1 MTCDVCGRNLEHKR
15 VNKAFGMILCCKHY
29 QQKLKYGHFLDSNPY
44 SIMDSNEFII
54 EGDIGYIILKNTK
67 GVTVGK
73 AIVDAEDID
82 RLILKKWRLWKGRV
96 FTGNFDP
103 VSLQY
108 AVLNL
113 DKKNDQ
119 HQQVVDHINGNPLD
133 NRKSNLRV
141 VTQRENALNK
151 GMMSNN
157 KSGYLGVWFDAERNR
172 WASEIKIDDKKCY
185 LGRYKFI
192 QDAVYARYLAETLL
206 FKEYRSDRN
215 DERILEAISKCENK
229 DYIEGYVKH
238 RLYDIYKI

>member
-1 MTCDVCGRNLEHKR
+1 
-15 VNKAFGMILCCKHY
+15 
-29 QQKLKYGHFLDSNPY
+29 
-44 SIMDSNEFII
+44 
-54 EGDIGYIILKNTK
+54 
-67 GVTVGK
+67 
-73 AIVDAEDID
+73 
-82 RLILKKWRLWKGRV
+82 
-96 FTGNFDP
+96 
-103 VSLQY
+103 
-108 AVLNL
+108 
-113 DKKNDQ
+113 
-119 HQQVVDHINGNPLD
+119 
-133 NRKSNLRV
+133 
-141 VTQRENALNK
+141 
-151 GMMSNN
+151 MSNN